1 LCHFNQLHAIGS
13 CRICSVEVAGAKG
26 LMAACVTPVTE
37 GMVVMTHSAQVRQM
51 RKILYELMLSDH
63 PTDCLHCDRNGRCE
77 FQDLGEVLQIK
88 ESRFAGNRSK
98 NAIDDSSPAIIR
110 DTTKCILCRRC
121 VSMCNEVQGV
131 GALNAQNRGFSTEI
145 GPGGRERLGTAVCT
159 FCGQCT
165 TVCPVDALHEKDS
178 ITPVW
183 QALSNPTRKTIV
195 QTAPAVRAAL
205 GEGIRPG
212 SGDAGHGEDGQRIAA
227 TGLSGC
233 FRYQLHG

>member
-1 LCHFNQLHAIGS
+1 
-13 CRICSVEVAGAKG
+13 VEVAGAKG

-131 GALNAQNRGFSTEI
+131 GALNAQNRGFQQKSD
-145 GPGGRERLGTAVCT
+145 LAAVN
-159 FCGQCT
+159 GWEQ
-165 TVCPVDALHEKDS
+165 
-178 ITPVW
+178 
-183 QALSNPTRKTIV
+183 LSVPFVVN
-195 QTAPAVRAAL
+195 APRFVRSM
-205 GEGIRPG
+205 PCMK
-212 SGDAGHGEDGQRIAA
+212 RIQSP
-227 TGLSGC
+227 LSG
-233 FRYQLHG
+233 RL